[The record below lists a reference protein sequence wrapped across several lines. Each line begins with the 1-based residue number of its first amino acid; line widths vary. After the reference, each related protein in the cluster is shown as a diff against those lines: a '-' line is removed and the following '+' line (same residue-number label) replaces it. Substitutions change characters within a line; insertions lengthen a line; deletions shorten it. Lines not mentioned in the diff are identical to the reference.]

1 VLKAGV
7 DNIVA
12 NMERLGVRELLYPE

>member
-1 VLKAGV
+1 VLKTGV

-12 NMERLGVRELLYPE
+12 NMERLGVRDLMYPE